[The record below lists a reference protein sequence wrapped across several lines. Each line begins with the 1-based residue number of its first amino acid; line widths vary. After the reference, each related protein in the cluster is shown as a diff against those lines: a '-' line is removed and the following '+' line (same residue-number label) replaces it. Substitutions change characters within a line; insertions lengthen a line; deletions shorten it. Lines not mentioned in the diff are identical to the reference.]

1 MKTKINIFK
10 FILTSLAVVTFFSCD
25 NPVALGT
32 KLDILG
38 PVVTIIS
45 PSQRQSVPAQFNIE
59 GTVSDNSDI
68 DRMIISAVSNNKD
81 FPRQWRNKKGAWEIS
96 DDYGETWSPY
106 SNAEWTGTNEVTW
119 KITIDMMLT
128 GHRVEEGEYTFNIQ
142 AWDKGGFT
150 DDNSFKAIVL
160 IVDID
165 PPKVVITNPYLYS
178 KYAFESDPVFME
190 LNAIPDTS
198 DKWQDT
204 AYLGKFITQEFSLK
218 WQIEDSGDVW
228 SIDINFY
235 PYDVVIDNDPK
246 TPLPNNYI
254 YRYFKNTPPPP
265 LGANPND
272 YVKLNG
278 SVTVPDLYDLP
289 GNYDGG
295 ELKTSIP
302 EKLTVKVVA
311 VCYDAAGNPNQEKTL
326 GYFIS
331 WPKANSPWIVF
342 TEGLEPPDKYYD
354 KQVAYDEK
362 NPLNYYIEEDVFT
375 VYPGRSVKATAFQ
388 AHGVKE
394 VKYTLYECNTSGN
407 TLNRPEDTPFKVIES
422 NKIISNTAYEGIYST
437 IFPWELQV
445 PPFTGYYVF
454 EAEAFSS
461 QDKHSEKYTMFF
473 RVHDITFPDFTE
485 GPFPIATDPLFMA
498 VENNK
503 ITISGKVSDATDIVS
518 LCMVWINP
526 NSEGYA
532 AMSQLSYFRNN
543 SYAGWKDAL
552 TLTPGNSK
560 IEATGFAAG
569 YPYDPKAPNRLWNLT
584 LNPEGMDYDTNRHL
598 FSFSI
603 PIEITDDLGIGP
615 GSTDK
620 NLKSQIFLFR
630 AQNPDGKCTV
640 ITYAPQ
646 GDTLAPVIEISDV
659 IINNGSAAPETFY
672 PNTYNVVPQFD
683 DGDTITINGK
693 WWEDSVAHLDIE
705 NYFLTNFEITVNNQ
719 NLPKLTLTNITGAN
733 TQEGTWKI
741 TTTVGSGILKDKLKD
756 TLVIGVKA
764 RDIGGNEAETG
775 CSWLIQS
782 DNLRLMRISA
792 DTEDGIYKT
801 GDKVKIFLEFS
812 KPVKI
817 NNNLKPELI
826 LSSNTGIAARA
837 VYMDGQDN
845 FNSRQFFEYTV
856 GAGHNTINPVYLN
869 VKGLYYSVEYTE
881 STPYNTGTYPFTW
894 NRGSALTSDYEEVR
908 ITMKSGY
915 TTGLDKEGVYYVR
928 TLPTAT
934 NTSNP
939 EYQFTL
945 TAGKHIK
952 IDTVLPTATSVTPA
966 TIAGHYKSG
975 DIYITVNFS
984 KEVAIGTVVP
994 QLTLNVSGGGDPKT
1008 DTANI
1013 KVNGNTI
1020 TFMYRIK
1027 TSDTTN
1033 GNQVQITGF
1042 SGNIV
1047 DLAGN
1052 SLSGSI
1058 TGTLTGLYI
1067 DTIPL
1072 TVPPVIRVLSASNI
1086 SNVIGASGTDT
1097 DLKTLYNS
1105 NLWFA
1110 VEGKETAWHKLDK
1123 LEYSINGGTSWLAAS
1138 NITNAPFDKPDSM
1151 TAGSYTVIARQINK
1165 AGNVSPASAA
1175 VALTWDPGSLINRI
1189 SSTNANGTYTNTI
1202 GNGGN
1207 RQDIIYITLY
1217 FRKKVRLS
1225 TLTPTIT
1232 VNSTGTAVPVD
1243 GYTINTAVD
1252 ELTFKYQVG
1261 TTDNTPSGQ
1270 NLDVTAQNGTAFNL
1284 AGSVATDES
1293 GVNVNGYLGLPS
1305 AGSLLKDLKQIKVQ
1319 TGALSVSTAAA
1330 FDNTQV
1336 SGGGLASDGSYNT
1349 ALVIGFNRNIYKGTG
1364 NITIIQSAT
1373 DYRLPAVLTES
1384 QFNKYSGITN
1394 VNNYYTRG
1402 SNGYIYT
1409 SATDRKPDTSTKYIL
1424 KYDVDTTASANA
1436 PNAIGTDIQKLA
1448 EAFRQ
1453 AERVQLSI
1461 NANAVKISGDKLIVE
1476 LTDTN
1481 ALQVPGTDYLVSYP
1495 AGFVQDELN
1504 TPCPQVTSSSPSS
1517 VALGGIAKP
1526 FIRIS
1531 KTQDTIETQ
1540 AGSASQPRLKAT
1552 QPFQANVRMDC
1563 RTPGSTIY
1571 YFTNQAVTTTNAL
1584 NWTINADPN
1593 QGGPGDLTTPAA
1605 PGQPSDPQTTTAS
1618 RDTYSAPLTI
1628 GTANDYQ
1635 GLQWYVRAKANKG
1648 GTAAANWSVN
1658 SEEMAFKTVITYVI
1672 NNMTGTSATLQNNG
1686 LGPESG
1692 DQIWLRGGDAV
1703 GLSSVPG
1710 FPLTWDVDEFETVR
1724 LEKKRAG
1731 IRLMTVTGS
1740 NDTWYTAT
1748 RLTTGTPT
1756 NRYQLPTGT
1765 NVWVV
1770 SNTNFEI
1777 EVNNNGTITRYSAR
1791 SISQGTD
1798 RTFTIYNQGNAPN
1811 NSTTAG
1817 LNIGDSIQVR
1827 QYSATAPN
1835 LADSSVWKFVTWEI
1849 NVDTYFD
1856 VILGRDSTSTAAEA
1870 LQYGPRQFSYQ
1881 RAGWT
1886 SFKNQFRAL
1895 PGKHRWL
1902 VSDNPNGN
1910 APAKGTLNF
1919 SGTFGARPQYTGD
1932 DITFTP

>member
-10 FILTSLAVVTFFSCD
+10 VILSIIAVVTFFSCD

-45 PSQRQSVPAQFNIE
+45 PSQRQSVSAKFDIE
-59 GTVSDNSDI
+59 GTVSDYTGI

-81 FPRQWRNKKGAWEIS
+81 FPRQWRNKNGTWEIS
-96 DDYGETWSPY
+96 DDYGASWSPY
-106 SNAEWTGTNEVTW
+106 SNAEWTGTNDVTW
-119 KITIDMMLT
+119 KITIDITLT
-128 GHRVEEGEYTFNIQ
+128 GDRVDEGEYTFNIQ

-160 IVDID
+160 IVDRD

-178 KYAFESDPVFME
+178 KYAFDSDPVFVE

-198 DKWQDT
+198 DQWQDT

-218 WQIEDSGDVW
+218 WQIEDSSDVW
-228 SIDINFY
+228 SIDIYFY
-235 PYDVVIDNDPK
+235 PHNVVIDNDPK
-246 TPLPNNYI
+246 SEPPNNYI

-278 SVTVPDLYDLP
+278 SVTVPDLYGSP
-289 GNYDGG
+289 GIYDGG
-295 ELKTSIP
+295 ELKTSIK

-342 TEGLEPPDKYYD
+342 TEGIEPPDDFYG
-354 KQVAYDEK
+354 KQVAFDEK
-362 NPLNYYIEEDVFT
+362 NPLNEYIENSIFT

-407 TLNRPEDTPFKVIES
+407 TLNSPENTPFKVIES
-422 NKIISNTAYEGIYST
+422 NKIISNAPYEGIYSN

-445 PPFTGYYVF
+445 PPITGYYVF
-454 EAEAFSS
+454 EAQAFSS
-461 QDKHSEKYTMFF
+461 QNKPSEKYTMLF
-473 RVHDITFPDFTE
+473 RVHDITFPDFLE
-485 GPFPIATDPLFMA
+485 GPFPTATDPLFMA

-503 ITISGKVSDATDIVS
+503 ITVSGKVSDATDIVS

-552 TLTPGNSK
+552 TLAPGSSK

-569 YPYDPKAPNRLWNLT
+569 YPYDPKAPNRLWNLALT
-584 LNPEGMDYDTNRHL
+584 PEGMDYDTNRHL

-615 GSTDK
+615 GPTDK
-620 NLKSQIFLFR
+620 NLKSQIFLLR
-630 AQNPDGKCTV
+630 AQNPDGKCTI

-646 GDTLAPVIEISDV
+646 GDTLAPVIEISEV
-659 IINNGSAAPETFY
+659 IIKSGSSAPETFY
-672 PNTYNVVPQFD
+672 PNTYNVVPQFN

-693 WWEDSVAHLDIE
+693 WWEDSAAHLDIV

-719 NLPKLTLTNITGAN
+719 NLPKLTLANITGAN
-733 TQEGTWKI
+733 TQEGTWTI

-756 TLVIGVKA
+756 TIVIGVKA

-782 DNLRLMRISA
+782 DNLRLMRISG

-801 GDKVKIFLEFS
+801 GDKIKIFLEFS

-817 NNNLKPELI
+817 TNNLKPELI
-826 LSSNTGIAARA
+826 LSSNTGNAARA
-837 VYMDGQDN
+837 VYMDGQNNYD
-845 FNSRQFFEYTV
+845 SRQYFEYTV
-856 GAGHNTINPVYLN
+856 GAGHNTTTPVYLN
-869 VKGLYYSVEYTE
+869 VKGLYYGSEYTA
-881 STPYNTGTYPFTW
+881 STPYDGTNYAFTW
-894 NRGSALTSDYEEVR
+894 SRGSTATSDYEEVR
-908 ITMKSGY
+908 ITMKSGF

-928 TLPTAT
+928 TLPTTT
-934 NTSNP
+934 NTTDP

-952 IDTVLPTATSVTPA
+952 IDTVLPTSTGVTPA

-984 KEVAIGTVVP
+984 KEVATGEVMP
-994 QLTLNVSGGGDPKT
+994 QLTLNVTGGTDPKT
-1008 DTANI
+1008 EPTNI
-1013 KVNGNTI
+1013 KVNGTTI

-1027 TSDTTN
+1027 TGDTTN
-1033 GNQVQITGF
+1033 GNQVQVTGF
-1042 SGNIV
+1042 SGDII

-1052 SLSGSI
+1052 ALSGNIS
-1058 TGTLTGLYI
+1058 GTLTGLYI
-1067 DTIPL
+1067 DTVGL
-1072 TVPPVIRVLSASNI
+1072 GVAPVIRVLSASNI

-1097 DLKTLYNS
+1097 DLKTLYND

-1123 LEYSINGGTSWLAAS
+1123 LEYSINNGTSWLTVN
-1138 NITNAPFDKPDSM
+1138 NITNGPFVKPDSM
-1151 TAGSYTVIARQINK
+1151 TPGSYSVIARQINK
-1165 AGNVSPASAA
+1165 AGNVSPPSAA
-1175 VALTWDPGSLINRI
+1175 VSFIWDPGTLISRI

-1202 GNGGN
+1202 GNGGD
-1207 RQDIIYITLY
+1207 RQDTIYITLY
-1217 FRKKVRLS
+1217 FRKKIKLS

-1232 VNSTGTAVPVD
+1232 VNSTSTPVPVD
-1243 GYTINTAVD
+1243 SYTVNTAVE

-1261 TTDNTPSGQ
+1261 AADNTPSGQ
-1270 NLDVTAQNGTAFNL
+1270 NLDVTSFNIS
-1284 AGSVATDES
+1284 GSVAQDETNVS
-1293 GVNVNGYLGLPS
+1293 VNNYLGFPS
-1305 AGSLLKDLKQIKVQ
+1305 SGSLLKDLKQIKVQ
-1319 TGALSVSTAAA
+1319 TGPLSVQTAAA
-1330 FDNTQV
+1330 LNDSLV
-1336 SGGGLASDGSYNT
+1336 SGGITSDGSYNT

-1364 NITIIQSAT
+1364 EITIIQSAT

-1394 VNNYYTRG
+1394 VNKYYTRG
-1402 SNGYIYT
+1402 SNGYIFT
-1409 SATDRKPDTSTKYIL
+1409 DESDRKPDTSTKYIL
-1424 KYDVDTTASANA
+1424 SYSVDTTASANA
-1436 PNAIGTDIQKLA
+1436 PNSSGTEIQVLA

-1461 NANAVKISGDKLIVE
+1461 NANAVKISGSQLIVE

-1481 ALQVPGTDYLVSYP
+1481 ALQVPGTSYQVYYTK
-1495 AGFVQDELN
+1495 GFVQDELN
-1504 TPCPQVTSSSPSS
+1504 TPCPVVTVSSPTS
-1517 VALGGIAKP
+1517 VSLGGVAKP
-1526 FIRIS
+1526 FIRIN
-1531 KTQDTIETQ
+1531 KTQDTISVNTNVTN
-1540 AGSASQPRLKAT
+1540 ANPARLLAV

-1571 YFTNQAVTTTNAL
+1571 YFTESKTSNTTAM
-1584 NWTINADPN
+1584 NWTINANPN
-1593 QGGPGDLTTPAA
+1593 LGGPNDLSDPI
-1605 PGQPSDPQTTTAS
+1605 PDQPSDPQTTETD
-1618 RDTYSAPLTI
+1618 RQDYSTTNTPLTI
-1628 GTANDYQ
+1628 GDSSGTNAYQ
-1635 GLQWYVRAKANKG
+1635 GLQWYVRAKATKNSV
-1648 GTAAANWSVN
+1648 WSVN
-1658 SEEMAFKTVITYVI
+1658 SEEMAFKTVITYVVGNGTAMQEQDTGI
-1672 NNMTGTSATLQNNG
+1672 RPANN
-1686 LGPESG
+1686 
-1692 DQIWLRGGDAV
+1692 DQLWIRGGD
-1703 GLSSVPG
+1703 GIGSSSVPG
-1710 FPLTWDVDEFETVR
+1710 FPINWEDDFGQLKT
-1724 LEKKRAG
+1724 EKKRAG
-1731 IRLMTVTGS
+1731 IRLFT
-1740 NDTWYTAT
+1740 NTA
-1748 RLTTGTPT
+1748 
-1756 NRYQLPTGT
+1756 
-1765 NVWVV
+1765 V
-1770 SNTNFEI
+1770 
-1777 EVNNNGTITRYSAR
+1777 A
-1791 SISQGTD
+1791 
-1798 RTFTIYNQGNAPN
+1798 N
-1811 NSTTAG
+1811 NS
-1817 LNIGDSIQVR
+1817 NIYTNS
-1827 QYSATAPN
+1827 T
-1835 LADSSVWKFVTWEI
+1835 WKFITWEI

-1856 VILGRDSTSTAAEA
+1856 IILGRDTTSTAAEA
-1870 LQYGPRQFSYQ
+1870 LQYGPRQFAYQ

-1902 VSDNPNGN
+1902 VSNNPNVN
-1910 APAKGTLNF
+1910 NVTKGVTNF

-1932 DITFTP
+1932 DITFEP